1 MHNVFLITQ
10 HMTTHTPLTAF
21 LAEHTT
27 HLPSEVL
34 VLWMDNLN
42 ETVPTRHIL
51 DQAEDAYIGEFRDFT
66 RLAEHLVD
74 ESGMLYGIPSHIA
87 NYFDYEKYGNDLRLG
102 GDVWESDG
110 HFFRNI

>member
-1 MHNVFLITQ
+1 MSNHTNNTPDTSAIIDALIE
-10 HMTTHTPLTAF
+10 
-21 LAEHTT
+21 EHS
-27 HLPSEVL
+27 PRFSAEVL
-34 VLWMDNLN
+34 ALWCDNLH
-42 ETVPTRHIL
+42 EKEPTANTL
-51 DQAEDAYIGEFRDFT
+51 SQCEEAYIGSFRDFT

-74 ESGMLYGIPSHIA
+74 ESGMLYNIPSEVA